1 MACGDVLSL
10 EDLQTAKKHQIFE
23 AEVITG
29 KVGGVADG
37 ADIDYATNQVTGQT
51 QKTLPAVLRDAG
63 FRPAPFTFATGGTLA
78 VGDSD
83 VLVLWPISSGGDGQY
98 YLWKGAYPK
107 VVPAASTPDTTGG
120 VSDSGWLPWGDITLR
135 TELAS
140 SHGDTLVGSSHGG
153 TVFSDYAREVV
164 VKFGTFAA
172 GAVLETKN
180 QALKHTDGLY
190 YVWAGTLPKVVSAG
204 ASPDVY
210 ADKWACVGKLEGR
223 RINELRNF
231 TLPGAGDDAP
241 MVKLAVWSIAKLG
254 LGELIITADCKVNIF
269 TEVLIPFAI
278 DGAVTAIGIR
288 GEGVIN
294 SLGFVP
300 EIRVLAGIRGVV
312 IESPCYSLEK
322 FTLSQFAGN
331 SDLNVVS
338 KTTNTLTVESNPF
351 TNGSVITWPVSSTS
365 TDGTVYPSVI
375 QFSTNSGAF
384 YASGGISNGDGTFT
398 LTGVKGA
405 LGTPN
410 SELANVTKLVRFTS
424 LAHQLPD
431 GTYPRTAAGISLEVI
446 ENPEVRSI
454 WVLQMYRA
462 FSHGAGN
469 GGGPGVGLGHY
480 GIWDS
485 VIVDGC
491 GEFLGGTDISGG
503 SIQGIEGGQ
512 FSNMHWFATR
522 TIFNSRRMKDCS
534 FSNCFNYAMSGN
546 TAFKV
551 LEING
556 LTWTGG
562 ICGWGT
568 GLGYVGKLIDCL
580 NGDNITISGVK
591 FGRHNTVESGPVIK
605 STSRLSKLTLA
616 GNSIESVSEGGF
628 TTLGWIDTPEL
639 TNSCI
644 GDNAVGSAGQ
654 PYLTMST
661 TAPVKERFAGTKF
674 NQRVLTN
681 APDGVRDMG
690 TASTF
695 GMMDSFSNYRDA
707 GIFFSAV
714 LDINTAST
722 WPDANR
728 NIIRFGGTL
737 TPGKTLGLPN
747 FVVIEAIGKRSVR
760 IDLSTVAFA
769 GNSINITFGATT
781 VATVS
786 AQGIYTFE
794 MISGQFVKV

>member
-1 MACGDVLSL
+1 MS
-10 EDLQTAKKHQIFE
+10 
-23 AEVITG
+23 
-29 KVGGVADG
+29 
-37 ADIDYATNQVTGQT
+37 DILVTSPYQPF
-51 QKTLPAVLRDAG
+51 TLPNQFKAVFNGYIYCGTIDAVDPSVSQVQVYLVNEDGSKTPVAQPLRTNAGGFLVYNGQPAKFVTDSNHSLLVRDAVG
-63 FRPAPFTFATGGTLA
+63 SLLWYAPD
-78 VGDSD
+78 VSKVDPDSAFD
-83 VLVLWPISSGGDGQY
+83 IISS
-98 YLWKGAYPK
+98 
-107 VVPAASTPDTTGG
+107 
-120 VSDSGWLPWGDITLR
+120 
-135 TELAS
+135 EL
-140 SHGDTLVGSSHGG
+140 DTLLSEYRKYVK
-153 TVFSDYAREVV
+153 
-164 VKFGTFAA
+164 VKFGTFAE
-172 GAVLETKN
+172 GSTLTTKN
-180 QALKHTDGLY
+180 QALKHADGLY
-190 YVWAGTLPKVVSAG
+190 YVWAGALPKTVLSGTV
-204 ASPDVY
+204 PDVY

-223 RINELRNF
+223 RINEVRNF
-231 TLPGAGDDAP
+231 TDPGVVDDAP
-241 MVKLAVWSIAKLG
+241 IVKLALWSIARLG
-254 LGELIITADCKVNIF
+254 LGELIVTADCKLNILS
-269 TEVLIPFAI
+269 EALVPFAI
-278 DGAVTAIGIR
+278 DGIPVSVGIK

-294 SLGFVP
+294 SMGFVP
-300 EIRVLAGIRGVV
+300 EIRVLAGIRGIVL
-312 IESPCYSLEK
+312 ENPCYSLEK
-322 FTLSQFAGN
+322 FVLSQFSGN
-331 SDLNVVS
+331 GDLDVVG
-338 KTTNTLTVESNPF
+338 KTTNTLTVSGNPF
-351 TNGSVITWPVSSTS
+351 PSGSVISWPVSSTS

-384 YASGGISNGDGTFT
+384 YASGLVDNGDGTYT

-405 LGTPN
+405 LGTVN
-410 SELANVTKLVRFTS
+410 AEVANVTKIVKFTS

-431 GTYPRTAAGISLEVI
+431 GAYPRTAAGISLEVI

-454 WVLQMYRA
+454 WILQMYRA
-462 FSHGAGN
+462 FAHGDGN
-469 GGGPGVGLGHY
+469 GGGTGVGLGHY

-534 FSNCFNYAMSGN
+534 FSNCFDYAYAGN

-562 ICGWGT
+562 ICGWST
-568 GLGYVGKLIDCL
+568 GSGYVGKLVDCV
-580 NGDNITISGVK
+580 NGDNITINGVK
-591 FGRHNTVESGPVIK
+591 FGRHNTTESSPVIRA
-605 STSRLSKLTLA
+605 TSRLSKLTLA
-616 GNSIESVSEGGF
+616 GNSMESVSEGGF
-628 TTLGWIDTPEL
+628 TALGWIDTPEL

-690 TASTF
+690 TASTL
-695 GMMDSFSNYRDA
+695 GMMDSTVEYRDA
-707 GIFFSAV
+707 GLFFNAA
-714 LDINTAST
+714 LDINAAST

-737 TPGKTLGLPN
+737 SPGKSLGLPTIA
-747 FVVIEAIGKRSVR
+747 VMESISKRSVR
-760 IDLSTVAFA
+760 IDLYAVAFA